1 MTIQPLYVS
10 ATKQDTGKT
19 TVTIG
24 LMKALR
30 DLGCNVGY
38 AKPVGQRYVKYNG
51 LNVDEDAVLARE
63 AFGLTDH
70 PADMSPV
77 AIERGFTEKYIF
89 NRNPEPLERR
99 ILDSVGRL
107 RRAHEVLVIEG
118 TGHAG
123 VGSCFD
129 LSNARVAELLGAAVI
144 IVTDGGIGRA
154 IDEVALSLHL
164 FRKHGVRVLGIVL
177 NKVLPQKF
185 EKVSKAVAE
194 GLRHLDSRLLGALPY
209 QARLPLPRMSQ
220 IVAELPARVLCGE
233 QALNNCAEHT
243 VVAAMAPQHVCNHI
257 MENTLVVTPGDRI
270 DNILI
275 SIVICPA
282 EPGPPRR
289 VSGLILTGG
298 FIPPPSIVSL
308 LRVSGVPVL
317 LCQGD
322 TYSVASRLRDLVF
335 KIRPEDTDKIAAV
348 QALIREQMDVNALLA
363 DLSRPG

>member
-1 MTIQPLYVS
+1 MQPLYIS

-19 TVTIG
+19 TVILG
-24 LMKALR
+24 LIQALR
-30 DLGCNVGY
+30 DAGTSVGY
-38 AKPVGQRYVKYNG
+38 MKPVGQRYVQYKG

-63 AFGLTDH
+63 VFNLSDH
-70 PADMSPV
+70 PTDMSPI
-77 AIERGFTEKYIF
+77 AIERGFTERYIF
-89 NRNPEPLERR
+89 NRDPKPLEAR
-99 ILDSVGRL
+99 IMASFGRL
-107 RRAHEVLVIEG
+107 QQAHSVLVIEG

-129 LSNARVAELLGAAVI
+129 LSNARVAEMLGAGVV

-177 NKVLPQKF
+177 NKVLAEKY
-185 EKVSKAVAE
+185 EKVRKAVAR
-194 GLRHLDSRLLGALPY
+194 GLEHFGTRLLGALPY
-209 QARLPLPRMSQ
+209 QTKLVLPRMNQ
-220 IVAELPARVLCGE
+220 IVEELPARVLCGE
-233 QALNNCAEHT
+233 QALGNCAEHT

-257 MENTLVVTPGDRI
+257 RENTLVITPGDRI

-275 SIVICPA
+275 SIVICPT
-282 EPGPPRR
+282 EPGPPKR
-289 VSGLILTGG
+289 VAGLILTGG

-335 KIRPEDTDKIAAV
+335 KIRPEDTDKIEAA
-348 QALIREQMDVNALLA
+348 QALIRRHVDVDQLFAGL
-363 DLSRPG
+363 GT

>member
-1 MTIQPLYVS
+1 MQPLYIS
-10 ATKQDTGKT
+10 ATRQDTGKT
-19 TVTIG
+19 TVTLG
-24 LMKALR
+24 LMEALR
-30 DLGCNVGY
+30 DLGKNVGY
-38 AKPVGQRYVKYNG
+38 MKPVGQRYVQYLG

-63 AFGLTDH
+63 TFDLTDN
-70 PADMSPV
+70 PIDMGPIAV
-77 AIERGFTEKYIF
+77 ERGFTERYIF
-89 NRNPEPLERR
+89 NRDPAPLEAR
-99 ILDSVGRL
+99 ILDSFGRL
-107 RRAHEVLVIEG
+107 QAAHDILVIEG

-129 LSNARVAELLGAAVI
+129 LSNARVAEMLGAGVL

-164 FRKHGVRVLGIVL
+164 FRKHGVRVLGVVL
-177 NKVLPQKF
+177 NKVLAEKY
-185 EKVSKAVAE
+185 EKVQRAVAE

-209 QARLPLPRMSQ
+209 QEMLVLPKMAQ

-233 QALNNCAEHT
+233 QALGNCAEHT
-243 VVAAMAPQHVCNHI
+243 VVAAMAPQHVCSHI
-257 MENTLVVTPGDRI
+257 QENTLVITPGDRI

-275 SIVICPA
+275 SIVICPT
-282 EPGPPRR
+282 EPGPPKR
-289 VSGLILTGG
+289 VAGLILTGG

-335 KIRPEDTDKIAAV
+335 KIRPEDTDKVEAA
-348 QALIREQMDVNALLA
+348 QTLIRRHIDVKELLDALA
-363 DLSRPG
+363 APA